1 MQTEPQ
7 QDNEI
12 VALVAATNEQGAAL
26 VALTQ
31 AARQALYNA
40 YALVENG
47 EGDLPTLVQALTAFD
62 DTINAMQQQITLD
75 AVAKQVMGETLQK
88 AIEQRDQLADQLSD
102 LQENF
107 EEHLIDRTEYLAGAE
122 EELRIEELAE
132 EIAFG
137 SGYEVAAAQEREV
150 TEARLKRAR
159 DYAADYAG
167 ELDYDYDNEPDED
180 EDDTE
185 ADFDSDEEDPDNE

>member
-12 VALVAATNEQGAAL
+12 IALVTATNAQGAEL
-26 VALTQ
+26 IALTQ
-31 AARQALYNA
+31 SARQALYNA
-40 YALVENG
+40 YALVESG

-62 DTINAMQQQITLD
+62 DTINAMQQQIALD

-107 EEHLIDRTEYLAGAE
+107 EEHLIDRTEYLANAE
-122 EELRIEELAE
+122 EELRIEDLAE

-137 SGYEVAAAQEREV
+137 AGFEVAAAQEREA
-150 TEARLKRAR
+150 TEARLKRAQEV
-159 DYAADYAG
+159 AADYAG
-167 ELDYDYDNEPDED
+167 ELDYDYDNEPED
-180 EDDTE
+180 EEDLDSTE
-185 ADFDSDEEDPDNE
+185 ADYDEEEPL